1 MGKVHIISV
10 LVGATIVGLVLGL
23 SSYNEQAEAGGP
35 IGGCGLF
42 AEGTQQH
49 WDKIIFKTDRK
60 IFNPIE
66 PALLQGL
73 HYDIKVQQDPFFVTN
88 LEQTV
93 ADFLNAKSF
102 KRGNGGSVLPGNII
116 IVDVEYDTPC
126 TSIGPPVVD
135 VDMDGF
141 SPPADCDDGDPLVN
155 PIATEICNSIDDNC
169 NELIDEGGV
178 CFGVDG
184 GAMSNFL
191 PLSIN
196 SLGFEY

>member
-1 MGKVHIISV
+1 MGKVHLLSL
-10 LVGATIVGLVLGL
+10 LVAASLVGLVLGL
-23 SSYNEQAEAGGP
+23 SSYNEQAEAGISIGP
-35 IGGCGLF
+35 SCDTGGVLVHF
-42 AEGTQQH
+42 
-49 WDKIIFKTDRK
+49 DKIVFQTDR
-60 IFNPIE
+60 ILFNLFQ
-66 PALLQGL
+66 PALVPTL